1 METKNENRNAK
12 SLFLYTALIF
22 LVALLMIVVSF
33 FGQSHL
39 ESIKETEQKAKNLTE
54 KTSMLSDQ
62 NLYLTEQVSSLT
74 KTLEEKDTLLL
85 STESRL
91 QEVTLREESL
101 NNTLAAYIKM
111 KEKKKAKAKE
121 YISLVNPEL
130 LSHDGKWLYDEVIK
144 YTK

>member
-1 METKNENRNAK
+1 MTENKNNK
-12 SLFLYTALIF
+12 SLFLYTSLIF

-74 KTLEEKDTLLL
+74 KTLEEKDSLLL

>member
-1 METKNENRNAK
+1 MTEHKTNK
-12 SLFLYTALIF
+12 SLFLYTSLIF

-39 ESIKETEQKAKNLTE
+39 ESIRETEQKAKNLTE

-62 NLYLTEQVSSLT
+62 NLYLTEQVT
-74 KTLEEKDTLLL
+74 TLSKEIEEKDALIASSQTAV
-85 STESRL
+85 E
-91 QEVTLREESL
+91 EATLREENL
-101 NNTLAAYIKM
+101 NYTLAAYVKM
-111 KEKKKAKAKE
+111 KEKKKSKAKE
-121 YISLVNPEL
+121 YISLVNPDL

>member
-1 METKNENRNAK
+1 MTEHKNNK
-12 SLFLYTALIF
+12 SLFLYTSLIF

-39 ESIKETEQKAKNLTE
+39 ESIRETEQKAKNLTE

-62 NLYLTEQVSSLT
+62 NLYLTEQVS
-74 KTLEEKDTLLL
+74 TLSKEIEEKDALLI
-85 STESRL
+85 SSQAAVDEAKI
-91 QEVTLREESL
+91 REENL
-101 NNTLAAYIKM
+101 NNTLAAYVKM
-111 KEKKKAKAKE
+111 KEKKKSKAKE
-121 YISLVNPEL
+121 YISLVNPDL

>member
-1 METKNENRNAK
+1 MTEHKTNK
-12 SLFLYTALIF
+12 SLFLYTSLIF

-39 ESIKETEQKAKNLTE
+39 ESIRETEQKAKNLTE

-62 NLYLTEQVSSLT
+62 NLYLTEQVT
-74 KTLEEKDTLLL
+74 TLSKEIEEKDALIASSQTAV
-85 STESRL
+85 E
-91 QEVTLREESL
+91 EATLREENL
-101 NNTLAAYIKM
+101 NNTLAAYVKM
-111 KEKKKAKAKE
+111 KEKKKSKAKE
-121 YISLVNPEL
+121 YISLVNPDL

>member
-1 METKNENRNAK
+1 MTENKSNK

-39 ESIKETEQKAKNLTE
+39 ESIRETEQKAKNLTE

-62 NLYLTEQVSSLT
+62 NLYLTEQVSVLT
-74 KTLEEKDTLLL
+74 KQLEEKDALLL
-85 STESRL
+85 TSQTAIDEAK
-91 QEVTLREESL
+91 LREENI
-101 NNTLAAYIKM
+101 NNTLVAYTKM
-111 KEKKKAKAKE
+111 KEKKKAEAKE

-130 LSHDGKWLYDEVIK
+130 LSSDAKWFYDEVIK

>member
-1 METKNENRNAK
+1 MTEHKTNK
-12 SLFLYTALIF
+12 SLFLYTSLIF

-39 ESIKETEQKAKNLTE
+39 ESIRETEQKAKNLTE

-62 NLYLTEQVSSLT
+62 NLYLTQQVT
-74 KTLEEKDTLLL
+74 TLSKEIEEKDALIASSQTAV
-85 STESRL
+85 E
-91 QEVTLREESL
+91 EATLREENL
-101 NNTLAAYIKM
+101 NNTLAAYVKM
-111 KEKKKAKAKE
+111 KEKKKSKAKE
-121 YISLVNPEL
+121 YISLVNPDL

>member
-1 METKNENRNAK
+1 MTEHKTNK
-12 SLFLYTALIF
+12 SLFLYTSLIF

-39 ESIKETEQKAKNLTE
+39 ESIRETEQKAKNLTE

-62 NLYLTEQVSSLT
+62 NLYLTEQVA
-74 KTLEEKDTLLL
+74 TLSKEIEEKDALIASSQTAV
-85 STESRL
+85 E
-91 QEVTLREESL
+91 EATLREENL
-101 NNTLAAYIKM
+101 NNTLAAYVKM
-111 KEKKKAKAKE
+111 KEKKKSKAKE
-121 YISLVNPEL
+121 YISLVNPDL

>member
-1 METKNENRNAK
+1 MTENKNNK
-12 SLFLYTALIF
+12 SLFLYTSLIF

>member
-1 METKNENRNAK
+1 MTEHKSNK
-12 SLFLYTALIF
+12 SLFLYTSLIF

-39 ESIKETEQKAKNLTE
+39 ESIRETEQKAKNLTE

-62 NLYLTEQVSSLT
+62 NLYLTEQVS
-74 KTLEEKDTLLL
+74 TLSKEIEEKDALLI
-85 STESRL
+85 SSQAAVDEAKI
-91 QEVTLREESL
+91 REENL
-101 NNTLAAYIKM
+101 NNTLAAYVKM
-111 KEKKKAKAKE
+111 KEKKKSKAKE
-121 YISLVNPEL
+121 YISLVNPDL

>member
-1 METKNENRNAK
+1 MTEHKTNK
-12 SLFLYTALIF
+12 SLFLYTSLIF

-39 ESIKETEQKAKNLTE
+39 ESIRETEQKAKNLTE

-62 NLYLTEQVSSLT
+62 NLYLTEQVT
-74 KTLEEKDTLLL
+74 TLSKEIEEKDALIASSQTAV
-85 STESRL
+85 E
-91 QEVTLREESL
+91 EATLREENL
-101 NNTLAAYIKM
+101 NNTLAAYVKM
-111 KEKKKAKAKE
+111 KEKEKSKAKE
-121 YISLVNPEL
+121 YISLVNPDL